1 MNDSVIK
8 IKSLSYDDMQ
18 RILITRQIEL
28 NSLLEITQAIN
39 NNLSAEALFKM
50 YQFVLRF
57 HLHVNKL
64 ALFIA
69 NEKDWECVI
78 HFGVEENVSQL
89 KVDENLIRY
98 QEINDLEDH
107 PNEILNDFDI
117 VIPVY
122 HKARPL
128 AFALIGGFSEADTDS
143 RNGLK
148 FIRTITNLILVA
160 NENKKLF
167 KEQIKQ
173 EKLSKE
179 LELAAKVQTMLIPD
193 ELPSNE
199 KIQLSALYLPHQNI
213 GGDYYDFIRL
223 NESEFIFCIADVSG
237 KGVGAALIMSN
248 LQAYMRALVQQDFSL
263 EKLVSSLNANVLK
276 NTKGERFITLFLGRY
291 NCETRKLDY
300 INAGHN
306 PPQLFQKNKIVE
318 LTVGCTILGMFDE
331 LPKVETGSVKLDKKA
346 LLVAYTDG
354 LIEMDEFEGDSF
366 DDEDLSSFI
375 KENHALDLDDFNS
388 RLMANLDPYKQ
399 RNLLI
404 DDITLLSFRAL

>member
-1 MNDSVIK
+1 MSDSIVK
-8 IKSLSYDDMQ
+8 IKSLSYEDMQ

-39 NNLSAEALFKM
+39 NNLSADALFKM

-57 HLHVNKL
+57 HLHVSKL

-69 NEKDWECVI
+69 HEGDWECVI
-78 HFGVEENVSQL
+78 HFGVQKSVRQL
-89 KVDENLIRY
+89 KVVENLLRY
-98 QEINDLEDH
+98 QEINDLNDH

-128 AFALIGGFSEADTDS
+128 AYALVGGFSGTDTDS

-193 ELPSNE
+193 ELPYDD
-199 KIQLSALYLPHQNI
+199 KIRMSALYLPHQNI
-213 GGDYYDFIRL
+213 GGDYYDLIKVSD
-223 NESEFIFCIADVSG
+223 SEFIFCIADVSG

-248 LQAYMRALVQQDFSL
+248 FQAYMRALVQQNLPL
-263 EKLVSSLNANVLK
+263 EKLVEGLNGNVLK
-276 NTKGERFITLFLGRY
+276 NTKGDRFITLFMGKY
-291 NCETRKLDY
+291 NTKTRKLTY
-300 INAGHN
+300 INSGHN
-306 PPQLFQKNKIVE
+306 PPQLYQDGGLRE
-318 LTVGCTILGMFDE
+318 LTKGSTILGMFEE
-331 LPKVETGSVKLDKKA
+331 LPSIESETIKLSKNA

-354 LIEMDEFEGDSF
+354 LIEMDELNGKAFA
-366 DDEDLSSFI
+366 DEDLAQFI
-375 KENHALDLDDFNS
+375 EKNHALDVKKFNDK
-388 RLMANLDPYKQ
+388 LLKNLDPYKQ
-399 RNLLI
+399 QNLLI
-404 DDITLLSFRAL
+404 DDITLLSFRAI

>member
-1 MNDSVIK
+1 MNDSIVK

-69 NEKDWECVI
+69 NEDKWECVI
-78 HFGVEENVSQL
+78 HFGVEEKVTNL
-89 KVDENLIRY
+89 KVEENLIRY
-98 QEINDLEDH
+98 QEINDLVNH
-107 PNEILNDFDI
+107 PNKILNDFDI

-128 AFALIGGFSEADTDS
+128 AFALIGGFSGTDTDS

-223 NESEFIFCIADVSG
+223 SDEEFIFCIADVSG

-248 LQAYMRALVQQDFSL
+248 FQAYMRALVQQDLPL
-263 EKLVSSLNANVLK
+263 EKLVSGLNENVLK

-291 NCETRKLDY
+291 NCRTRKLEY

-306 PPQLFQKNKIVE
+306 PPQLFQKKEVTE
-318 LTVGCTILGMFDE
+318 LTVGCTILGMFDV
-331 LPKVETGSVKLDKKA
+331 LPKVETGYVKLEKNA
-346 LLVAYTDG
+346 LLVAFTDG
-354 LIEMDEFEGDSF
+354 LIEMELLDGKCF
-366 DDEDLSSFI
+366 DDEDLTEFI
-375 KENHALDLDDFNS
+375 KENNKLDLDEFNA
-388 RLMANLDPYKQ
+388 RLMMNLDPFKQ

-404 DDITLLSFRAL
+404 DDITLLSFRAF